1 MRNFD
6 KNTSAVRRVEDWF
19 AGMRAKPEEKPK
31 YAKDEA
37 AFESGEGVCYVDSDG
52 NESTR
57 RDFEDAAGE
66 GEAARAAFDAARGA
80 SIEKTIAD
88 SWAFS
93 TCPRCGK
100 GIYVGNLARMA
111 DTWCGR
117 CAPLRTDGVVRME
130 KDPYDDGRK
139 FWTKRE
145 FLFRPGVTTLVGLL
159 GTDGYTKSP
168 ELLLAK
174 TKALNNEGIT
184 AYCLTNSYAY
194 PPRTIT
200 GSVANDI
207 LYISEIIGCKLAIAD
222 HRCSHPTRDEL
233 IRLVSDIR
241 MASLVSGKVGEL
253 HVHVGASPEGIEPI
267 MDIVRTTDI
276 PISHFRPTHLGRRLE
291 EASQFTHM
299 GGYADITA
307 KAGVSEFF
315 PGLMETAV
323 PELLT
328 ISSDSNG
335 SMPKWDE
342 KHEHIVGMGVG
353 DMANLYRVVY
363 EMVTQQGVALE
374 KALPFITSNVA
385 RALELYPRKGC
396 IAEGSDADLV
406 LLDEGY
412 EIDTMLAKGRIM
424 MQDQQVLVKGTFE

>member
-1 MRNFD
+1 MILIKNARVFSPKALGKKDVLIAFD
-6 KNTSAVRRVEDWF
+6 KILEVADCIEPWRGDLTVI
-19 AGMRAKPEEKPK
+19 
-31 YAKDEA
+31 
-37 AFESGEGVCYVDSDG
+37 
-52 NESTR
+52 
-57 RDFEDAAGE
+57 DAAGKMLVPGFIDQHVHIVGGGGE
-66 GEAARAAFDAARGA
+66 GGFN
-80 SIEKTIAD
+80 T
-88 SWAFS
+88 
-93 TCPRCGK
+93 
-100 GIYVGNLARMA
+100 
-111 DTWCGR
+111 
-117 CAPLRTDGVVRME
+117 RT
-130 KDPYDDGRK
+130 P
-139 FWTKRE
+139 E
-145 FLFRPGVTTLVGLL
+145 FQLSKAVTSGVTTLVGLL

-174 TKALNNEGIT
+174 TKALNTEGIT

-207 LYISEIIGCKLAIAD
+207 LYISEIIGCKLAITD
-222 HRCSHPTRDEL
+222 HRASHPTREEL

-241 MASLVSGKVGEL
+241 MAALVSGKVGEL
-253 HVHVGASPEGIEPI
+253 HLHVGAAPEGIEPI

-276 PISHFRPTHLGRRLE
+276 PISHFRPTHLGRRPE
-291 EASQFTHM
+291 QVVQFTHM

-307 KAGVSEFF
+307 SSSVSSFF

-353 DMANLYRVVY
+353 DMGDLYRVIF

-412 EIDTMLAKGRIM
+412 QIDGMLAKGRIM
-424 MQDQQVLVKGTFE
+424 MQDKQVLVKGTFE